1 MGKMAFIEINWHPDR
16 RRLRGFGLA
25 ALAALAALG
34 LWVWWRHSLFGFA
47 LGDRAAEV
55 AAWAL
60 WAAAGAC
67 GVLAAAAPAC
77 LRPLYLALSLL
88 GAPIGLVVSYV
99 VLAIVYYG
107 ILTPIGLAMRLAGRD
122 PLHRKFDRS
131 AGTYWVP
138 RGGAPEPKRY
148 FRQF

>member
-1 MGKMAFIEINWHPDR
+1 MIEINWHPDR

-25 ALAALAALG
+25 ALVAFAALG
-34 LWVWWRHSLFGFA
+34 AWVWVRHSIIGFA
-47 LGDRAAEV
+47 LGGAAAET
-55 AAWAL
+55 AAGVL

-67 GVLAAAAPAC
+67 GALAAAAPAC
-77 LRPLYLALSLL
+77 LRPLYVALSLL
-88 GAPIGLVVSYV
+88 GAPIGFVLSYV
-99 VLAIVYYG
+99 ILAIVYYG

-131 AGTYWVP
+131 AGTYWV
-138 RGGAPEPKRY
+138 RRDGATGARRY

>member
-1 MGKMAFIEINWHPDR
+1 MIEINWHPDR

-25 ALAALAALG
+25 ALVAFAGLG
-34 LWVWWRHSLFGFA
+34 AWVWVRHSIFGFA
-47 LGDRAAEV
+47 IGDRAAET
-55 AAWAL
+55 AAGVL
-60 WAAAGAC
+60 WAMAGAC

-77 LRPLYLALSLL
+77 LRPLYVALSLL
-88 GAPIGLVVSYV
+88 GAPIGFAVSYV
-99 VLAIVYYG
+99 ILAIVYYG

-131 AGTYWVP
+131 AGTYWV
-138 RGGAPEPKRY
+138 RRNGAADARRY

>member
-1 MGKMAFIEINWHPDR
+1 MAMIEINWHPDR

-25 ALAALAALG
+25 ALVAFAALG
-34 LWVWWRHSLFGFA
+34 AWVWVRRSIVGFA
-47 LGDRAAEV
+47 LGDPAAETASGV
-55 AAWAL
+55 L

-77 LRPLYLALSLL
+77 LRPLYVVLSLI
-88 GAPIGLVVSYV
+88 GAPIGFVVSHV
-99 VLAIVYYG
+99 ILAIVYYG

-122 PLHRKFDRS
+122 PLHRNFDRA

-138 RGGAPEPKRY
+138 RGVAPEPKRY